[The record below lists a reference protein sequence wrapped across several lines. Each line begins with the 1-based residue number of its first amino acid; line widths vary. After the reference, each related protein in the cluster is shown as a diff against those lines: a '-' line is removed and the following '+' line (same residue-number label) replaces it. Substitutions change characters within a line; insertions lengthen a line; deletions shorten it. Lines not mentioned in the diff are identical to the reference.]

1 MNELINQICAI
12 DEQVRKNRQYMEYV
26 YAVGVRQMST
36 PEMRERAIQLGPIT
50 MELLKQRVRLADKLY
65 KEYGIIYLIETR

>member
-36 PEMRERAIQLGPIT
+36 PEMRERAIKLGPIT
-50 MELLKQRVRLADKLY
+50 MELLKQRVMLADKLY
-65 KEYGIIYLIETR
+65 NEYGIIYLIETR